1 MTQQSPY
8 EKQLSRLIESGQFPE
23 ALEFSRAHTPTSAST
38 FSYLVLACHAAF
50 GTGEV
55 AYARLWLGE
64 WLDKKP
70 HDTRAIRLLYTT
82 LLELGEELGAIE
94 LLRNLIQLEPTAPRE
109 SGVDRAPY
117 PSASTPRGLGARR
130 VCTDAHA

>member
-8 EKQLSRLIESGQFPE
+8 EKQLSRLIESGQFLE

-82 LLELGEELGAIE
+82 LLELGEELGK
-94 LLRNLIQLEPTAPRE
+94 LLSSFALSLSLNPLLPRD
-109 SGVDRAPY
+109 GVD
-117 PSASTPRGLGARR
+117 
-130 VCTDAHA
+130 